1 MNGAQ
6 REQSTPFYEFG
17 PFRVDSVK
25 YVLTRDGEVV
35 PLNLKAFEIL
45 LALIQNRGQVLEKNE
60 LLQRVW
66 PDTVVEENN
75 LARNISA
82 LRKAL
87 DEQPNAHH
95 YILTVPGRGYR
106 FVASVRE
113 VDGASEE
120 FMALQTNGFGSK
132 ADADAAL
139 YPLNGAE
146 IAPGPA
152 INEASEALEALNGKI
167 LPRNRWTIIAFATL
181 ATLTIAILAIFP
193 ISRRSQDD
201 SPPPQPKLWQ
211 LTFDAGLESEPSWSP
226 DGRMI
231 AYSSDRSGNFD
242 IWVQP
247 VGEGDPVRVTT
258 SEAHDWQPDWAPEGN
273 RLVFRSERDG
283 GGLFV
288 TPVLGGKERKV
299 SSFGSSPRWS
309 PDGAQILFY
318 SSPLQT
324 TEIPKIYLV
333 GLDGKPP
340 REVMADFLPQF
351 GFFRLAWR
359 PDGKHLSLWGWSR
372 QDKWT
377 FWTVPLDG
385 GPPAKS
391 EIDPKVEE
399 RMREASVILTDFLWS
414 PSGQTLYFEGT
425 SQSVRNLWKVEVD
438 PRSLRWTAGP
448 ERLTTAAGPDTDIA
462 ISPDGRK
469 LAFTARAEKTRL
481 WSLPFDASAG
491 RIKGESRPVTS
502 AEVKAG
508 YPELSPDGRKV
519 AFVTRRAGKWEFWEK
534 SLKDGSETLLA
545 ADELHR
551 AQPHWSHDGSRLIYN
566 RSRQLNQEGSRHE
579 NSLALMPSG
588 GGAEQTLTTPSMANI
603 SVWDWS
609 FDGKWILGGAD
620 HQPGRHA
627 ICIFPIAAAPQ
638 AEKQMRMVTSH
649 PDMNLYQAR
658 FSPDQKWISFIAAK
672 AIEAGISTIFVVP
685 ASGGEWRRVTE
696 AKYFDDKPRW
706 SPDGRRLY
714 FVSNRTGFFNVWGI
728 DFDPASGQPRGEP
741 FRVTNFESPAQM
753 VLPEVGVMEMA
764 LAADRIVLPI
774 MEVSG
779 GIWILENVGR

>member
-6 REQSTPFYEFG
+6 REQSMPFYEFG
-17 PFRVDSVK
+17 PFRVDSAK

-87 DEQPNAHH
+87 DEQPNEHH

-120 FMALQTNGFGSK
+120 FMTLQTNGNGSK
-132 ADADAAL
+132 TGADAAL

-146 IAPGPA
+146 IASRPA
-152 INEASEALEALNGKI
+152 NNEVSEALEALNGKI
-167 LPRNRWTIIAFATL
+167 LPRNRWTIIALAAL

-201 SPPPQPKLWQ
+201 SPTPQPKLWQ
-211 LTFDAGLESEPSWSP
+211 LTFDPGLESEPSWSP

-247 VGEGDPVRVTT
+247 VGEGNPVRVTT
-258 SEAHDWQPDWAPEGN
+258 SDAHDWQPDWAPEGN

-299 SSFGSSPRWS
+299 SSFGSRPRWS

-385 GPPAKS
+385 GPPAKT

-399 RMREASVILTDFLWS
+399 RMREASVTLTDFLWS

-438 PRSLRWTAGP
+438 PQSLRWTAGP
-448 ERLTTAAGPDTDIA
+448 ERLTTAAGPDRDIA

-469 LAFTARAEKTRL
+469 LAFSARAEKTRL

-491 RIKGESRPVTS
+491 RIKGESRPVT
-502 AEVKAG
+502 AAGVKAG

-566 RSRQLNQEGSRHE
+566 RSRQLNPEGSRHE
-579 NSLALMPSG
+579 SGLALMPSG
-588 GGAEQTLTTPSMANI
+588 GGAEQTLTTPSVANI

-609 FDGKWILGGAD
+609 LDGKWILGGSD
-620 HQPGRHA
+620 QQPGRHA

-649 PDMNLYQAR
+649 PEMNLYQAR
-658 FSPDQKWISFIAAK
+658 FSPDQQWISFIAAK
-672 AIEAGISTIFVVP
+672 ATEAGISTIFVVP
-685 ASGGEWRRVTE
+685 VSGGEWRRVTE

-714 FVSNRTGFFNVWGI
+714 FVSNRTGFFNVWAI

>member
-35 PLNLKAFEIL
+35 PLSLKAFEIL

-87 DEQPNAHH
+87 DEQPNEHH

-120 FMALQTNGFGSK
+120 FMALQTNGYGSK

-152 INEASEALEALNGKI
+152 INEASEGLEALNGKI
-167 LPRNRWTIIAFATL
+167 LPRNRWTIIALAAL

-247 VGEGDPVRVTT
+247 VGEGNPVRVTT
-258 SEAHDWQPDWAPEGN
+258 SDAHDWQPDWAPEGN

-340 REVMADFLPQF
+340 REVMADFLPKF

-399 RMREASVILTDFLWS
+399 RITEASVTLTDFLWS

-438 PRSLRWTAGP
+438 PRSGP
-448 ERLTTAAGPDTDIA
+448 P
-462 ISPDGRK
+462 
-469 LAFTARAEKTRL
+469 ARNA
-481 WSLPFDASAG
+481 
-491 RIKGESRPVTS
+491 
-502 AEVKAG
+502 
-508 YPELSPDGRKV
+508 
-519 AFVTRRAGKWEFWEK
+519 
-534 SLKDGSETLLA
+534 
-545 ADELHR
+545 
-551 AQPHWSHDGSRLIYN
+551 
-566 RSRQLNQEGSRHE
+566 
-579 NSLALMPSG
+579 
-588 GGAEQTLTTPSMANI
+588 
-603 SVWDWS
+603 
-609 FDGKWILGGAD
+609 
-620 HQPGRHA
+620 
-627 ICIFPIAAAPQ
+627 
-638 AEKQMRMVTSH
+638 
-649 PDMNLYQAR
+649 
-658 FSPDQKWISFIAAK
+658 
-672 AIEAGISTIFVVP
+672 
-685 ASGGEWRRVTE
+685 
-696 AKYFDDKPRW
+696 
-706 SPDGRRLY
+706 
-714 FVSNRTGFFNVWGI
+714 
-728 DFDPASGQPRGEP
+728 
-741 FRVTNFESPAQM
+741 
-753 VLPEVGVMEMA
+753 
-764 LAADRIVLPI
+764 
-774 MEVSG
+774 
-779 GIWILENVGR
+779 